1 MAHKTQYSVEE
12 KNIGEK
18 FRKGETKRSR
28 QDEQNKTLTAREGR
42 AGELG
47 EYVWFVWKLVWF
59 DLLSLTEARWL
70 KQFLKI
76 AFTRF
81 KMV

>member
-28 QDEQNKTLTAREGR
+28 QDKQNKTLTAREGR

-47 EYVWFVWKLVWF
+47 EYV
-59 DLLSLTEARWL
+59 
-70 KQFLKI
+70 
-76 AFTRF
+76 
-81 KMV
+81 

>member
-28 QDEQNKTLTAREGR
+28 QDKQNKTLTAREGR
-42 AGELG
+42 ADELG
-47 EYVWFVWKLVWF
+47 EYV
-59 DLLSLTEARWL
+59 
-70 KQFLKI
+70 
-76 AFTRF
+76 
-81 KMV
+81 